1 MLMRALP
8 GTVEFCGSPKGLRG
22 RGRRPPNLMRVMPSK
37 GRMRAL
43 ELSHPD
49 AHDCDVAIVG
59 AGVIGLSTAWRLRKR
74 GLSVAIV
81 DPDPGGAASRAA
93 AGMIA
98 PASEVRYQ
106 QHVLY
111 PLMREA
117 AAVYPH
123 FVAGVEAASGHDV
136 GYRRTETL
144 VCATTPTD
152 RQELVELREHQIAH
166 GMDVDAI
173 TVREARA
180 LEPGL
185 SPRLAGAFRAV
196 GDHQIDP
203 RRLVAG
209 LLAALDAPE
218 HRQHVRV
225 VRQTAVRLLTESG
238 GGVELADGTRITA
251 DHMILATGL
260 AADLLADL
268 PESPAAALRPVYGDI
283 LRARL
288 PEGSAPL
295 VERTIRGVVNGR
307 PVYLVPRSDGEIVI
321 GATSR
326 EDGLTGV
333 SAGGVY
339 RLLRDAQ
346 ALVPAVCDLELVEV
360 MARARPGTPDD
371 VPLLGRLRDAD
382 GADVPGLILATGGFR
397 HGVLL
402 APLLAD
408 AAAALVTGDSLGP
421 ELTGVL
427 RTTDPY
433 RFHTPD

>member
-1 MLMRALP
+1 
-8 GTVEFCGSPKGLRG
+8 
-22 RGRRPPNLMRVMPSK
+22 
-37 GRMRAL
+37 MRAL

-59 AGVIGLSTAWRLRKR
+59 AGVIGLSTAWRLREH
-74 GLSVAIV
+74 GLSITII

-106 QHVLY
+106 QHALY

-117 AAVYPH
+117 AAAYPD

-144 VCATTPTD
+144 VCASTPAD

-166 GMDVDAI
+166 GMEVDAL

-218 HRQHVRV
+218 HREHVRA

-238 GGVELADGTRITA
+238 GGVELADGSRVTA
-251 DHMILATGL
+251 ERTVLATGL
-260 AADLLADL
+260 ATDLLADG
-268 PESPAAALRPVYGDI
+268 PESPAAALRPVHGDI

-288 PEGSAPL
+288 PEGAAPL
-295 VERTIRGVVNGR
+295 IERTIRGVVNGQ

-326 EDGLTGV
+326 EDDMTGV

-371 VPLLGRLRDAD
+371 VPLLGRLREGD
-382 GADVPGLILATGGFR
+382 GAEVPGLILATGGFR

-402 APLLAD
+402 APLLSA
-408 AAAALVTGDSLGP
+408 AAAALVTGDATGMWDTPGADLA
-421 ELTGVL
+421 GVL
-427 RTTDPY
+427 HATDPY
-433 RFHTPD
+433 RFTTTG

>member
-1 MLMRALP
+1 
-8 GTVEFCGSPKGLRG
+8 
-22 RGRRPPNLMRVMPSK
+22 
-37 GRMRAL
+37 
-43 ELSHPD
+43 
-49 AHDCDVAIVG
+49 
-59 AGVIGLSTAWRLRKR
+59 
-74 GLSVAIV
+74 
-81 DPDPGGAASRAA
+81 
-93 AGMIA
+93 MIA

-106 QHVLY
+106 QHALY

-117 AAVYPH
+117 AAAYPD

-144 VCATTPTD
+144 VCASTPAD

-166 GMDVDAI
+166 GMEVDAL

-218 HRQHVRV
+218 HRDHVRV
-225 VRQTAVRLLTESG
+225 VRQAAVRVLDE
-238 GGVELADGTRITA
+238 GGVELAGGIRITA
-251 DHMILATGL
+251 GHTILATGL
-260 AADLLADL
+260 ATDLLADL
-268 PESPAAALRPVYGDI
+268 PESPAAALRPVHGDI

-288 PEGSAPL
+288 PEGSEPL
-295 VERTIRGVVNGR
+295 IERTIRGVVNGQA
-307 PVYLVPRSDGEIVI
+307 VYLVPRSDGEIVI

-326 EDGLTGV
+326 EDDMTGV

-371 VPLLGRLRDAD
+371 VPLLGRLRDGT
-382 GADVPGLILATGGFR
+382 GAEAPVLILATGGFR

-402 APLLAD
+402 APLLSA
-408 AAAALVTGDSLGP
+408 AAAALVTGEAAGMRDAP
-421 ELTGVL
+421 ELDLAGVL
-427 RTTDPY
+427 SATDPY
-433 RFHTPD
+433 RFTTTG